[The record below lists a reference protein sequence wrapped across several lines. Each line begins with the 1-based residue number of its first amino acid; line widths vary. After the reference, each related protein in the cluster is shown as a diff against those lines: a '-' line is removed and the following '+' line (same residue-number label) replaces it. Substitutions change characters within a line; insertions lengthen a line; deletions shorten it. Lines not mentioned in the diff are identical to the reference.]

1 MNYNVQSEQG
11 NLIPVRN
18 IYCIGR
24 NYRAHAAELNHD
36 VPDNPFFFQKSIP
49 ALNTTNEIILPEN
62 REIHHEL
69 EIVVLIGKDGEMISV
84 SSTDTFISG
93 YALGLDLTDRIYQTQ
108 LKEAKLPW
116 LLAKSFKGS
125 AVVSSFQAQ
134 MVQKDFWLKVNG
146 EVRQMGNAS
155 QMVFS
160 ISQQISFL
168 SSMIPLMS
176 GDLIFTGTP
185 SGVGPIN
192 SGDSL
197 ELGIGEKSI
206 HSLSVK

>member
-11 NLIPVRN
+11 NLTPVRN

-69 EIVVLIGKDGEMISV
+69 EIVVLISKDGEMISV

-125 AVVSSFQAQ
+125 AVVSTFQSE
-134 MVQKDFWLKVNG
+134 MLQKNFWLKVNG

-185 SGVGPIN
+185 SGVGPIH

>member
-84 SSTDTFISG
+84 SSADTFISG

-125 AVVSSFQAQ
+125 AVVSTFQSE
-134 MVQKDFWLKVNG
+134 MVQKNFWLKVNG

-185 SGVGPIN
+185 SGVGPIH

>member
-11 NLIPVRN
+11 NLTPVRN

-69 EIVVLIGKDGEMISV
+69 EIVVLISKDGEMISV

-125 AVVSSFQAQ
+125 AVVSTFQSE
-134 MVQKDFWLKVNG
+134 MVQKNFWLKVNG

-185 SGVGPIN
+185 SGVGPIH

-197 ELGIGEKSI
+197 ELGIGEQSI

>member
-125 AVVSSFQAQ
+125 AVVSTFQLE

-160 ISQQISFL
+160 VSQQISFL

-185 SGVGPIN
+185 SGVGPIH

>member
-24 NYRAHAAELNHD
+24 NYRAHAAEFNHD
-36 VPDNPFFFQKSIP
+36 VPESPFFFQKSIP
-49 ALNTTNEIILPEN
+49 ALNTANEIILPEN

-69 EIVVLIGKDGEMISV
+69 EIVVLIGKDGEMISA
-84 SSTDTFISG
+84 SNTDTFISG

-125 AVVSSFQAQ
+125 AVVSTFQSE

-185 SGVGPIN
+185 SGVGPIH

>member
-69 EIVVLIGKDGEMISV
+69 EIVVLISKDGEMISV

-125 AVVSSFQAQ
+125 AVVSTFQLE
-134 MVQKDFWLKVNG
+134 MVQKDFWLKMNG

-185 SGVGPIN
+185 SGVGPIH

>member
-69 EIVVLIGKDGEMISV
+69 EIVVLIGKDGEMISA

-125 AVVSSFQAQ
+125 AVVSTFQSE

-185 SGVGPIN
+185 SGVGLIN
-192 SGDSL
+192 SGDLL
-197 ELGIGEKSI
+197 ELGIEEKSI

>member
-11 NLIPVRN
+11 NLTPVRN

-69 EIVVLIGKDGEMISV
+69 EIVVLISKDGEMISV

-125 AVVSSFQAQ
+125 AVVSTFQSE
-134 MVQKDFWLKVNG
+134 MLQKNFWLKVNG

-185 SGVGPIN
+185 SGVGLIH

>member
-125 AVVSSFQAQ
+125 AVVSTFQSE

>member
-1 MNYNVQSEQG
+1 MNYNVQNNQG

-36 VPDNPFFFQKSIP
+36 VPDSPFFFQKSIP
-49 ALNTTNEIILPEN
+49 ALNTSNEIILPEN

-69 EIVVLIGKDGEMISV
+69 EIVVLIGKDGEMISA

-125 AVVSSFQAQ
+125 AVVSTFQSE

-168 SSMIPLMS
+168 SSRIPLMS

-185 SGVGPIN
+185 SGVGPIH
-192 SGDSL
+192 SGELL
-197 ELGIGEKSI
+197 ELGIGERSI

>member
-24 NYRAHAAELNHD
+24 NYRAHAAELKHD
-36 VPDNPFFFQKSIP
+36 VPDSPFFFQKSIP

-69 EIVVLIGKDGEMISV
+69 EIVVLIGKDGEMISA

-125 AVVSSFQAQ
+125 AVVSTFQSE

-168 SSMIPLMS
+168 SSRIPLMS

-185 SGVGPIN
+185 SGVGPIH

-197 ELGIGEKSI
+197 VLGIGEKSI
-206 HSLSVK
+206 HSLSIK

>member
-69 EIVVLIGKDGEMISV
+69 EIVVLIGKDGEMISA

-125 AVVSSFQAQ
+125 AVVSTFQSE

>member
-1 MNYNVQSEQG
+1 
-11 NLIPVRN
+11 
-18 IYCIGR
+18 
-24 NYRAHAAELNHD
+24 
-36 VPDNPFFFQKSIP
+36 
-49 ALNTTNEIILPEN
+49 
-62 REIHHEL
+62 
-69 EIVVLIGKDGEMISV
+69 
-84 SSTDTFISG
+84 
-93 YALGLDLTDRIYQTQ
+93 
-108 LKEAKLPW
+108 
-116 LLAKSFKGS
+116 
-125 AVVSSFQAQ
+125 
-134 MVQKDFWLKVNG
+134 
-146 EVRQMGNAS
+146 MGNAS

>member
-125 AVVSSFQAQ
+125 AVVSTFQSE
-134 MVQKDFWLKVNG
+134 MVQKNFWLKVNG

-185 SGVGPIN
+185 SGVGPIH

>member
-11 NLIPVRN
+11 NLTPVRN

-69 EIVVLIGKDGEMISV
+69 EIVVLISKDGEMISV

-125 AVVSSFQAQ
+125 AVVSTFQSE
-134 MVQKDFWLKVNG
+134 MVQKNFWLKVNG

-185 SGVGPIN
+185 SGVGPIH

>member
-125 AVVSSFQAQ
+125 AVVSSFQSE

-192 SGDSL
+192 SGDLL
-197 ELGIGEKSI
+197 ELGIEEKSI

>member
-125 AVVSSFQAQ
+125 AVVSTFQSE

-192 SGDSL
+192 SGDLL
-197 ELGIGEKSI
+197 ELGIEEKSI

>member
-11 NLIPVRN
+11 NLTPVRN

-84 SSTDTFISG
+84 SSADTFISG

-125 AVVSSFQAQ
+125 AVVSTFQSE

-185 SGVGPIN
+185 SGVGPIH

>member
-24 NYRAHAAELNHD
+24 NYRAHAAELKHD
-36 VPDNPFFFQKSIP
+36 VPDSPFFFQKSIP

-69 EIVVLIGKDGEMISV
+69 EIVVLIGKDGEMISA

-125 AVVSSFQAQ
+125 AVVSTFQSE

-192 SGDSL
+192 SGDLL
-197 ELGIGEKSI
+197 ELGIEEKSI